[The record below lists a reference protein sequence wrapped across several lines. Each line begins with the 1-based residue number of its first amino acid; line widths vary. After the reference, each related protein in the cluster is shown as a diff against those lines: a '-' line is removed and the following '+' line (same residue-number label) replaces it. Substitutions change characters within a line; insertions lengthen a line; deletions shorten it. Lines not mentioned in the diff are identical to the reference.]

1 MSIVR
6 VEMFA
11 VQTSSPKKI
20 RMGDTNHMSDKY
32 KTALKE
38 LLPLVGDLG
47 WEYERMSRS
56 GQETLDSID
65 KVFENLNA

>member
-1 MSIVR
+1 
-6 VEMFA
+6 
-11 VQTSSPKKI
+11 
-20 RMGDTNHMSDKY
+20 MGDTNHMSDKY

-47 WEYERMSRS
+47 WEYERMSQS
-56 GQETLDSID
+56 GQETLDAID